1 MLKAVKEKK
10 RKKKKKLGHSP
21 ALTLTSDSSK
31 IENIYSMK
39 GRGTF
44 LSDLLVPHK

>member
-10 RKKKKKLGHSP
+10 EKKKLGHSP

-44 LSDLLVPHK
+44 QSDLVVPHK